1 MAGDWEGGVCKRYK
15 TPVVKTSED
24 EAFYKWLNEHKNKN
38 RLITRALRTLWK
50 IDSGTFE
57 TCQSKTSNVT
67 IDKEAIYDQGPSQK
81 RENHDQLTT
90 DGNIKNET
98 VTNRPNSSLTLPSG
112 SSLKNLTK
120 LIKS

>member
-1 MAGDWEGGVCKRYK
+1 
-15 TPVVKTSED
+15 
-24 EAFYKWLNEHKNKN
+24 

-57 TCQSKTSNVT
+57 TFQNKTSNGT
-67 IDKEAIYDQGPSQK
+67 SNGTTDKDVINDLGPSQNPK
-81 RENHDQLTT
+81 NHDQSTT

-98 VTNRPNSSLTLPSG
+98 VTNRPSSSLTLPSG